1 MTNKKILDDI
11 LKISGGFLKSL
22 DGAKDYSKEK
32 LKKKFSKSLEKLDFV
47 KKQDFELIKAMCEK
61 LKDENIKLSKK
72 INLLEKKITKMK

>member
-61 LKDENIKLSKK
+61 LKDDNIKLSKK